1 MDRPDRHLERDGE
14 LRRGHATARLEQ
26 QQEVD
31 QAAGAHLADS
41 LRQFM
46 TEHVMNLWDPRM
58 DGATVARRELDVA
71 QFVLVPGIWL
81 GGWVWRKVGVRLA
94 AAGHSTWTPTLTG
107 LGERSHL
114 QGPWVGLET
123 HVDDVVN
130 VIEREGLD
138 DVVLVGHGYGGTVAA
153 SVADRVP
160 ERVARLVL
168 VASSVPQDTRAVI
181 DVAAPWLR
189 SLVREVPGSKDD
201 AKVLAIPPAE
211 ELGRD
216 VAVSDMSAA
225 DRTWFWAN
233 AAAHP
238 VRALEGPVTL
248 SGAGAAVPTTYVRC
262 LVDEMVSGPVRE
274 LPIDWEV
281 RSVRAGH
288 WPMVTRPD
296 ELTDVLREAAEA
308 AVEPAQ
314 SMATMR

>member
-1 MDRPDRHLERDGE
+1 M
-14 LRRGHATARLEQ
+14 
-26 QQEVD
+26 
-31 QAAGAHLADS
+31 
-41 LRQFM
+41 
-46 TEHVMNLWDPRM
+46 
-58 DGATVARRELDVA
+58 A

-107 LGERSHL
+107 LGERSHIV
-114 QGPWVGLET
+114 GPWVGLET

-138 DVVLVGHGYGGTVAA
+138 ELVLVGHGYGGTVATA
-153 SVADRVP
+153 VADRAP

-168 VASSVPQDTRAVI
+168 VASSVPQDARSVI

-189 SLVREVPGSKDD
+189 SLVDAVPKTTED
-201 AKVLAIPPAE
+201 ARVLPIPPAD
-211 ELGRD
+211 ELGRH
-216 VAVSDMSAA
+216 VALSDMSDA
-225 DRTWFWAN
+225 DRRWFWAN

-238 VRALEGPVTL
+238 VRTLERPVTL
-248 SGAGAAVPTTYVRC
+248 SGAAADVPTTYIRC
-262 LVDEMVSGPVRE
+262 LADEMVTGPVRQ

-281 RSVRAGH
+281 RSVRSGH

-296 ELTDVLREAAEA
+296 ELTDVLRDAAEA
-308 AVEPAQ
+308 AVAEPQ

>member
-1 MDRPDRHLERDGE
+1 
-14 LRRGHATARLEQ
+14 
-26 QQEVD
+26 
-31 QAAGAHLADS
+31 
-41 LRQFM
+41 
-46 TEHVMNLWDPRM
+46 
-58 DGATVARRELDVA
+58 VA

-107 LGERSHL
+107 LGERSHIV
-114 QGPWVGLET
+114 GPWIGLET

-130 VIEREGLD
+130 VIEREGIDEL
-138 DVVLVGHGYGGTVAA
+138 VLVGHGYGGTVAA
-153 SVADRVP
+153 AVADRAP

-168 VASSVPQDTRAVI
+168 VASSVPQDARAVV

-189 SLVREVPGSKDD
+189 ALIEGAPKSQDGVR
-201 AKVLAIPPAE
+201 VLPIPPAD
-211 ELGRD
+211 ELGRH
-216 VAVSDMSAA
+216 VAVSDMSDA

-238 VRALEGPVTL
+238 VRSLERPVTL
-248 SGAGAAVPTTYVRC
+248 SGAAEEVPTTYVRC
-262 LVDEMVSGPVRE
+262 LADEMVTGPVRQ

-281 RSVRAGH
+281 RSVRSGH

-308 AVEPAQ
+308 GVERPQ

>member
-1 MDRPDRHLERDGE
+1 
-14 LRRGHATARLEQ
+14 
-26 QQEVD
+26 
-31 QAAGAHLADS
+31 
-41 LRQFM
+41 
-46 TEHVMNLWDPRM
+46 
-58 DGATVARRELDVA
+58 VA

-94 AAGHSTWTPTLTG
+94 AAGHATWTPTLTG
-107 LGERSHL
+107 LGERSHIV
-114 QGPWVGLET
+114 GPWVDFAT

-138 DVVLVGHGYGGTVAA
+138 ELVLVGHGYGGTVAA
-153 SVADRVP
+153 AVADRVS

-168 VASSVPQDTRAVI
+168 VASSVPQDARAVV

-189 SLVREVPGSKDD
+189 SLIGAAAQMQDDVRILP
-201 AKVLAIPPAE
+201 IPPAD
-211 ELGRD
+211 ELGRH
-216 VAVSDMSAA
+216 VAVSDMSDA
-225 DRTWFWAN
+225 DRRWFWAN

-238 VRALEGPVTL
+238 VRSLERPVTL
-248 SGAGAAVPTTYVRC
+248 SGAAAEVPTTYVRC
-262 LVDEMVSGPVRE
+262 LADEMVTGPVRE

-281 RSVRAGH
+281 RSVRSGH

-308 AVEPAQ
+308 GLERPQ